1 MKKTIS
7 AILAALTALMLFVPA
22 LALSEGDRRVAAE
35 EGISEENLFAAL
47 EYFEAAADT
56 TILTVGRDEVVN
68 LFNGLL
74 PEDKLGNGRSIAVC
88 VTALGEDEGLAVR
101 TNGLDSVSAAM
112 YENALRSAGVADVS
126 VIVWGAEPFD
136 GEAALALVF
145 AAYTDMGGVLT
156 ANDRKIGAQELTA
169 TGDLAA
175 TAGEEKALSV
185 IEEVKKLLEKTR
197 KLDDSEVIQKIK
209 SLAEERGIDITEDQS
224 DRIFEFCRS
233 FEKLSI
239 EDVKERVKGT
249 AEKVKTFWEKVKAF
263 FRKVRDIV
271 KAIVDFIRSVVDFF
285 SRLFGACSG
294 SGAVIRAR

>member
-1 MKKTIS
+1 MKKNFRSLIAS
-7 AILAALTALMLFVPA
+7 VLAVMMIFSLAACGKTDSSGGGSGTPSGGKPGGKTADTPAFVYVSSFREIPSEDNQSVGA
-22 LALSEGDRRVAAE
+22 LCFTDEGFYTSTSDVVGRREPKEGEKEQWEGQFDILEDRLWFVSFDGKRTKLDNYEPFKLSVADGHDGSVE
-35 EGISEENLFAAL
+35 LYRL
-47 EYFEAAADT
+47 AAD
-56 TILTVGRDEVVN
+56 
-68 LFNGLL
+68 
-74 PEDKLGNGRSIAVC
+74 
-88 VTALGEDEGLAVR
+88 
-101 TNGLDSVSAAM
+101 
-112 YENALRSAGVADVS
+112 
-126 VIVWGAEPFD
+126 
-136 GEAALALVF
+136 
-145 AAYTDMGGVLT
+145 
-156 ANDRKIGAQELTA
+156 A